1 MHCEVR
7 NGEASCDRCSI
18 NSPLR
23 KKRESWALRATPASE
38 LRPPRPRSPWH
49 AHDRP
54 STAKA
59 RATDGTTRTRTASCA
74 HSAARCG
81 PLASAD
87 NGSMLAALE
96 RRIISV
102 LVSVLVIPL
111 PIGHGLLS
119 CLGGVHHTKKY
130 QWHGGHVP
138 HVTRALYRPYT
149 YAPALNVFRV
159 GLFVKILIEATVS
172 TLSVLG
178 ALRPTDANI
187 VPNRARLRSGRAS
200 VDAHHEHDRAARG

>member
-1 MHCEVR
+1 MQCEVR

-74 HSAARCG
+74 QQ
-81 PLASAD
+81 
-87 NGSMLAALE
+87 LAAALSPLPTMGQCSP
-96 RRIISV
+96 RSRGVSLV
-102 LVSVLVIPL
+102 CLFPSWLSHRTRSSSLVSVGSIIQKNTVVAR
-111 PIGHGLLS
+111 S
-119 CLGGVHHTKKY
+119 TV
-130 QWHGGHVP
+130 GGHVP
-138 HVTRALYRPYT
+138 ARALYRPYT

-187 VPNRARLRSGRAS
+187 VPNRALRSGRAS